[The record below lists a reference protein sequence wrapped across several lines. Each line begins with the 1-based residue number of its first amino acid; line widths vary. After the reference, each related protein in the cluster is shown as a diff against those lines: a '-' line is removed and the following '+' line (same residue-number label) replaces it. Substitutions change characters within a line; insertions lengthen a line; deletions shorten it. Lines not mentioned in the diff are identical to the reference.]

1 MTASGDLDRRYGG
14 GDSQKSEIHGFGNC
28 LTGQNYENSGISRT
42 VLNSSAV
49 TQVAFVP
56 FSNRRAKCRCL
67 RYFCFCGRKESPL
80 LVRSLRGRFSRCR
93 GGTFRAISVRSC
105 RVRKENDSDTNP
117 VFVTTALPW
126 VVAETFDYGSFLSA
140 FLLSFAWSTNSVSP
154 GIYMLKEKT
163 IVPMKIAMKRIVI
176 RILLLLSD

>member
-1 MTASGDLDRRYGG
+1 SRMTD
-14 GDSQKSEIHGFGNC
+14 
-28 LTGQNYENSGISRT
+28 
-42 VLNSSAV
+42 VPAV
-49 TQVAFVP
+49 FAF
-56 FSNRRAKCRCL
+56 
-67 RYFCFCGRKESPL
+67 FCFCGRKESPL

-126 VVAETFDYGSFLSA
+126 VMAETSDYGSFLSA
-140 FLLSFAWSTNSVSP
+140 FLLSFAWSANSVSP